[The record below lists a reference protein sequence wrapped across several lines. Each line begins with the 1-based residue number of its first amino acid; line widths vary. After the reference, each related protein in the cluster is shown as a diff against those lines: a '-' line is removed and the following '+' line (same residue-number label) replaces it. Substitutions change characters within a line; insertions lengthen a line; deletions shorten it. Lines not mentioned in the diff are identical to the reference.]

1 MAAISLNGVHK
12 TYRTGLLKK
21 KVFAVSDLS
30 LEVASGEVYG
40 LVGPNGAGKS
50 STIRMLLGLS
60 RPKSGSVHIKG
71 RPAGDREILKQIG
84 YLPENPYLYD
94 NLSLRNM
101 LDFCARVSGLDGN
114 SRKRRVDTLLEKL
127 GMASVQNRPMRTYSK
142 GMLQRAGICFALLHD
157 PAIVILDEPMS
168 GLDPIGRKHVF
179 DIVMELKQQGKT
191 IFFCSH
197 ILSDVERLCDRIGML
212 HQGRLVRTFE
222 SSDFSDEIDLAVHL
236 RIGPLSPELRGR
248 LVALGA
254 RFQNE
259 GDQCLVSVAGDRV
272 AQVAQNLNDQGVSII
287 ASRSERI
294 SLEEK
299 FIAAIQE
306 GVQ

>member
-1 MAAISLNGVHK
+1 
-12 TYRTGLLKK
+12 
-21 KVFAVSDLS
+21 
-30 LEVASGEVYG
+30 
-40 LVGPNGAGKS
+40 
-50 STIRMLLGLS
+50 MLLGLS
-60 RPKSGSVHIKG
+60 RPRSGSVRIKG
-71 RPAGDREILKQIG
+71 RPAGDREVLKQIG

-114 SRKRRVDTLLEKL
+114 TGKRRVDELLGKL
-127 GMASVQNRPMRTYSK
+127 GMLSVQNRPMRTYSK

-157 PAIVILDEPMS
+157 PEIVILDEPMS
-168 GLDPIGRKHVF
+168 GLDPIGRKLVF

-191 IFFCSH
+191 VFFCSH

-222 SSDFSDEIDLAVHL
+222 SSDFSDENERAVHL
-236 RIGPLSPELRGR
+236 RIGPLSSELRER

-254 RFQNE
+254 RVQNE
-259 GDQCLVSVAGDRV
+259 GDQCLVSVPGDKV
-272 AQVAQNLNDQGVSII
+272 AQVAQNLNDQGVPII

-299 FIAAIQE
+299 FIAAIHG